1 MKQQAAQRAA
11 KEASLGS
18 ANEHA
23 QSGLSATALGKRP
36 AALGNNP
43 VETFSQE
50 QYNELAHQ
58 VTKLKSDHGEKEL
71 EWQRK
76 LIELRETH
84 EETMNDAVANAVTS
98 ALTAQSVKRG
108 ETTDII
114 AEAMA
119 SIDNILKTKGAGSQ
133 KLARGLVRGL
143 NPNLVTRHT
152 MRKVC
157 HTFKDLYHL
166 LEVSFSATLPDIA
179 LLEKDRL
186 SKERLADYFRVN
198 LCAYAGSCESEAE
211 EDFCTS
217 AFGMQLYKNAGGLRM
232 YLTEEGVAAG
242 VRERPWPGKLM
253 MGRSMRL

>member
-1 MKQQAAQRAA
+1 MFLPSPVSTFPSVGRVLGHCIQSFLYKMADVSKEDRQYLEAIQARMKQQAAQRAA
-11 KEASLGS
+11 KEASLRN

-43 VETFSQE
+43 VETFSLE

-58 VTKLKSDHGEKEL
+58 VTKLKSEHGVKEL

-84 EETMNDAVANAVTS
+84 EEEMKDAVANAVTS

-114 AEAMA
+114 AEVMT

-152 MRKVC
+152 MRKVP
-157 HTFKDLYHL
+157 Y
-166 LEVSFSATLPDIA
+166 V
-179 LLEKDRL
+179 
-186 SKERLADYFRVN
+186 
-198 LCAYAGSCESEAE
+198 
-211 EDFCTS
+211 
-217 AFGMQLYKNAGGLRM
+217 
-232 YLTEEGVAAG
+232 
-242 VRERPWPGKLM
+242 
-253 MGRSMRL
+253 